1 MMGDQPSADV
11 ILWGRR
17 IAAAAIPD
25 PGDPYVEFQYRPEFV
40 AGSRGLIEPAPLT
53 MPLRDEP
60 YVFRAL
66 GRESFQGMP
75 GLLADSLP
83 DKFGSAVIDAW
94 LQSQRR
100 SQGSMNGIEKL
111 CYIGTRGM
119 GALEFEPATNLDG
132 GVEELSV
139 ADLTELAREVLN
151 DRKRLVASLKDPSRS
166 HAVREILRVGSS
178 AGGARPKALIAYA
191 PETGDVRSGQLD
203 RLDGY
208 EHWLLKFDG
217 ISDSTREDS
226 FDGPLGYGLIEYS
239 YYLLAR
245 RLGIEIN
252 DCRLLE
258 EGPRRHFMT
267 KRFDRGPAGEKIHMQ
282 TLGAIAHLDF
292 NLAGANSYEQAFD
305 AASRIGVDRTDVE
318 QLYRRMV
325 FNVVARNC
333 DDHVKNISFL
343 MDRDGRWRLA
353 PAYDLTYAYN
363 PDGQWTSSHQM
374 TVNGK
379 RRNFTMNDM
388 VDAARIARLPRGR
401 GQRIVD
407 ETIEAV
413 DGWPEIAAEVGVDPS
428 VVSGVRSMHVKSL
441 A

>member
-1 MMGDQPSADV
+1 MADQPSANV

-17 IAAAAIPD
+17 IGAAAIPD
-25 PGDPYVEFQYRPEFV
+25 PDDPYVEFQYRPEFV
-40 AGSRGLIEPAPLT
+40 AGSRDLIEPAPLM

-60 YVFRAL
+60 YIFRAL

-83 DKFGSAVIDAW
+83 DKFGNAVIDAW
-94 LQSQRR
+94 LQSQERP
-100 SQGSMNGIEKL
+100 QGSMNGVEKL

-119 GALEFEPATNLDG
+119 GALEYEPATRLDDEAG
-132 GVEELSV
+132 ELSV
-139 ADLTELAREVLN
+139 AELTELAREVLK
-151 DRKRLVASLKDPSRS
+151 DRKRLVASLRDSSRS
-166 HAVREILRVGSS
+166 RAVREILRVGSS
-178 AGGARPKALIAYA
+178 AGGARPKALIAYN
-191 PETGDVRSGQLD
+191 PETSDVRSGQID
-203 RLDGY
+203 GLDGY

-226 FDGPLGYGLIEYS
+226 FDGPLGYGLVEYS

-245 RLGIEIN
+245 RLGIEIS
-252 DCRLLE
+252 DCRLLA
-258 EGPRRHFMT
+258 EGPRHHFMT
-267 KRFDRGPAGEKIHMQ
+267 KRFDRGPAGEKLHMQ

-305 AASRIGVDRTDVE
+305 AARRIGLDQADVE
-318 QLYRRMV
+318 LLYRRMV

-353 PAYDLTYAYN
+353 PAYDVTYAYN
-363 PDGQWTSSHQM
+363 PDGQWTASHQM
-374 TVNGK
+374 SINGK
-379 RRNFTMNDM
+379 RRNFTMDDM
-388 VDAARIARLPRGR
+388 VEAAKVARLPRGR
-401 GQRIVD
+401 GRRIVE
-407 ETIEAV
+407 ETIEGV
-413 DGWPEIAAEVGVDPS
+413 HGWPEIAADVGVDPS
-428 VVSGVRSMHVKSL
+428 VVAKIRSLHVTSL